1 MKYILANI
9 RIPIE
14 INDTG
19 NTKPLLSRSSI
30 EIFKCTEL
38 PPENPNYSK
47 DIANKISSFLNGVS
61 ISNTHPPEPS
71 ADPDPAT
78 EPEPEPEP
86 ATEPEPE
93 PEPIPVPQL
102 TVLKEEIQQAGKR
115 SQNISFKRYKK
126 NNHRKSSKRRQASI
140 QIEDVDFEEE

>member
-14 INDTG
+14 ITDTG

-30 EIFKCTEL
+30 EVFNCTEL

-61 ISNTHPPEPS
+61 IPNTQPPEPE
-71 ADPDPAT
+71 AEPEA
-78 EPEPEPEP
+78 EPEPEPE
-86 ATEPEPE
+86 AEPE
-93 PEPIPVPQL
+93 PEPIHNPPPQL
-102 TVLKEEIQQAGKR
+102 TVLKEEIQQGGKR

-126 NNHRKSSKRRQASI
+126 NNHRKTSKRRQASI
-140 QIEDVDFEEE
+140 QIEDVDFEEG

>member
-14 INDTG
+14 ITDTG

-30 EIFKCTEL
+30 EVFNCTEL

-61 ISNTHPPEPS
+61 IHNTQPPEPEPEPELE
-71 ADPDPAT
+71 AEPEPEPELEA

-86 ATEPEPE
+86 
-93 PEPIPVPQL
+93 PQL
-102 TVLKEEIQQAGKR
+102 TVLKEEIQQGGKR

-126 NNHRKSSKRRQASI
+126 NNHRKTSKRRQASI
-140 QIEDVDFEEE
+140 QIEDVDFEEG

>member
-14 INDTG
+14 ITDTG

-30 EIFKCTEL
+30 EVFNCTEL

-61 ISNTHPPEPS
+61 IPNTHPPDAEPKPE
-71 ADPDPAT
+71 AEPET
-78 EPEPEPEP
+78 EPEPIHTPL
-86 ATEPEPE
+86 
-93 PEPIPVPQL
+93 PQL
-102 TVLKEEIQQAGKR
+102 TVLKEEIQQGGKR

-126 NNHRKSSKRRQASI
+126 NNYRKTSKRRQASI
-140 QIEDVDFEEE
+140 QIEDVDSEEE

>member
-14 INDTG
+14 ITDTG

-30 EIFKCTEL
+30 EVFNCTEL

-61 ISNTHPPEPS
+61 IPNTHPP
-71 ADPDPAT
+71 

-86 ATEPEPE
+86 EAETEAEPE
-93 PEPIPVPQL
+93 PEPIHPPPPQL
-102 TVLKEEIQQAGKR
+102 TVLKEEIQQGGKR

-126 NNHRKSSKRRQASI
+126 NNHRKTSKRRQASI